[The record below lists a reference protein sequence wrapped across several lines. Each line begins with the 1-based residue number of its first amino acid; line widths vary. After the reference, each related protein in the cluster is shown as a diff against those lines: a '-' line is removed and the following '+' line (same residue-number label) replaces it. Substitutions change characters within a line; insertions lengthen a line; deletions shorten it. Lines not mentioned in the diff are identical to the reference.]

1 MTDPSIEYWS
11 KFTDK
16 ELYKSWQLRVKMLQL
31 SLAEKEELFPPKDA
45 PYWEESVDRVEREI
59 ARRNLPVPGEDTF
72 K

>member
-16 ELYKSWQLRVKMLQL
+16 ELYKSWQLRVKMLQI
-31 SLAEKEELFPPKDA
+31 SLTEKEGLFSSKDA